1 MKKALLLVVLLA
13 AVAICGCAQ
22 NNVQNKTQNKAT
34 PTTTATTSTQTATTS
49 TQVVLIGDGATFPW
63 PQITNWINVYMKEH
77 PNVKIE
83 YNGGGSGKG
92 QADFA
97 AGVVD
102 FAGSDPPLKKNLWD
116 RLVNNPPA
124 EGKGPL
130 QFPDII
136 GAVVVCYN
144 LPGVN
149 KLKLDGKTL
158 ADIFMGK
165 IKYWDNEEIKK
176 LNPGVDLPHKE
187 IIVIHRSDASG
198 TTDIFTTYL
207 CLVSPEW
214 NSTIGAGKVVNW
226 PVDKM
231 GRGVG
236 GKGNPGVVAE
246 LKNTPYSICYTELSY
261 AIKENLKIVALKN
274 KDGYFVLPNATTIK
288 AAASHVSMYIA
299 PPTAGYKENLRQ
311 LLNAPG
317 KDSYPI
323 VAFSH
328 LLVWKHYSD
337 PVKGKA
343 VHAFIKWILT
353 QGQNDKYIVPGYV
366 GLPKSITQKVLQ
378 EAGI

>member
-1 MKKALLLVVLLA
+1 MKRLAAVLLVVAFA
-13 AVAICGCAQ
+13 AIFAGCAQ
-22 NNVQNKTQNKAT
+22 NKAPTT
-34 PTTTATTSTQTATTS
+34 PTTTTTTPTTSTAKQI
-49 TQVVLIGDGATFPW
+49 VLIGDGATFPW
-63 PQITNWINVYMKEH
+63 PQINEWISVYMKEH
-77 PNVKIE
+77 PNIKIE

-97 AGVVD
+97 AGIVD
-102 FAGSDPPLKKNLWD
+102 FAGSDPPLTKDVWY
-116 RLVNNPPA
+116 RLVNHPPA
-124 EGKGPL
+124 EGKDPL

-144 LPGVN
+144 VPGVDH
-149 KLKLDGKTL
+149 LRLDGQTL
-158 ADIFMGK
+158 ANIFMGK
-165 IKYWDNEEIKK
+165 IKYWDDPAIKA
-176 LNPGVDLPHKE
+176 LNPGVKLPHHE

-214 NSTIGAGKVVNW
+214 NSTIGAGKMVNW

-246 LKNTPYSICYTELSY
+246 LKSTPYSICYTELSY
-261 AIKENLKIVALKN
+261 ALKENLKMVALKN
-274 KDGYFVLPNATTIK
+274 RDGYYVVANATTIK
-288 AAASHVSMYIA
+288 AAASHVSTHIA
-299 PPTAGYKENLRQ
+299 PPDAGYKENLRQ

-328 LLVWKHYSD
+328 LLIWKHYSD

-343 VHAFIKWILT
+343 VHDFIKWILT
-353 QGQNDKYIVPGYV
+353 QGQNDKYIVTGYV
-366 GLPKSITQKVLQ
+366 GLPKSITQKVLS